1 MKRATSRMLQG
12 IVMAS
17 GAPLGWLLI
26 QSIRGMPPAAELTR
40 QPGLYV
46 YMLGA
51 TVVVFALFGRALGE
65 REARLVATNR
75 ELEELAVTDPL
86 TGMRNA
92 RYFHARLAEEQAERE
107 RTGRPLALAIIDLDH
122 FKRVNDTYGHPVGD
136 DVLANV
142 ARAIASV
149 TRHGE
154 TAARIGGEE
163 FALLLPGSTGAAARE
178 AADRVRNAIGA
189 MSTPVPDQVGV
200 TIRVT
205 ASAGVASTA
214 DLPDADIHALYT
226 AADDALYRAKAEGR
240 NRTVV
245 AGSSA

>member
-1 MKRATSRMLQG
+1 MLQG
-12 IVMAS
+12 LAVAG

-26 QSIRGMPPAAELTR
+26 QFIRGVPPAVELAR
-40 QPGLYV
+40 NPALYS
-46 YMLGA
+46 YMIIG
-51 TVVVFALFGRALGE
+51 TVLVFALFGRMLGE
-65 REARLVATNR
+65 REDRLVKANR
-75 ELEELAVTDPL
+75 ALEELAVTDPL

-92 RYFHARLAEEQAERE
+92 RYFRARLAEEQAERD

-136 DVLANV
+136 EVLGNV
-142 ARAIASV
+142 AAAIASV

-178 AADRVRNAIGA
+178 AADRVRSAIGA
-189 MSTPVPDQVGV
+189 MHTRVSHNDGGA
-200 TIRVT
+200 IRIT
-205 ASAGVASTA
+205 GSAGVASTSE
-214 DLPDADIHALYT
+214 LPDADIHALYT

-245 AGSSA
+245 AGA